1 MRKARSVLFGRTL
14 ARARLALAAGRGIDT
29 LALAAGAGLL
39 AGAIGAKGFGS
50 AAPWIPATL
59 AVLLWRLRGAIPS
72 SAQCARALDRR
83 HGTGEVA
90 SSALVARTAVGELCL
105 RTAGE
110 RFGPKEVAT
119 LALPTAPPLAA
130 AGLAACAALALLSL
144 GPVGA
149 DRGDLSEDLA
159 AVEAF
164 GAAVGAEGRP
174 EGAELAMKAA
184 AARRALSRDVEAS
197 NEEIESLA
205 RRALSLAEER
215 RIREGEAAGT
225 REARSAAGR
234 LLAIAGES
242 PGTGRGGAGAAREGR
257 GGTAGSGTDRPGGSL
272 GRTSFLGV
280 DVPFEYREVVARYFE
295 RGD

>member
-1 MRKARSVLFGRTL
+1 MREARSVLFGRTL

-29 LALAAGAGLL
+29 LALVGGAGLL
-39 AGAIGAKGFGS
+39 AGAIGARGFGT

-72 SAQCARALDRR
+72 RAECARALDRR

-105 RTAGE
+105 RTAEE

-130 AGLAACAALALLSL
+130 AGLAACVALALLSL
-144 GPVGA
+144 GPAGA
-149 DRGDLSEDLA
+149 DLVDVSEDLA

-174 EGAELAMKAA
+174 EGAELARKAA
-184 AARRALSRDVEAS
+184 ATRRALSRDVEAS
-197 NEEIESLA
+197 KDEIESLA
-205 RRALSLAEER
+205 RKALSLAEER
-215 RIREGEAAGT
+215 RTREGEAAGT
-225 REARSAAGR
+225 KEARSAAGR
-234 LLAIAGES
+234 LLAVAGERGRTH
-242 PGTGRGGAGAAREGR
+242 PGGGGTSGEGR
-257 GGTAGSGTDRPGGSL
+257 GATSASGPDRPA
-272 GRTSFLGV
+272 GRTSFLAV